1 MVMLIRRYVADKGK
15 KVIEPIQVSAIT
27 QRYREEQ
34 DHLAAFVK
42 ENFQIA
48 GVVRSAS
55 RTSTPST
62 KTGASQLGQDEAGS
76 DDDHGHEVEGYRYEG
91 TRRCGERA
99 SFTPRLQELGTYGR
113 LNTFFRFTSC
123 NNHEVFRHFK
133 KGFQAPQSKIAGA
146 AYITVAAYITL
157 LALFRGQPLLMVSIV
172 PITFSTIFTMYALNC
187 MVLRNVHGVRMA
199 HCNPHDFDARV
210 YSRICNWCIDVR

>member
-55 RTSTPST
+55 GRPRHLQRLVQVNLAKMKPDQMMTMVT
-62 KTGASQLGQDEAGS
+62 KLKATDMNPT
-76 DDDHGHEVEGYRYEG
+76 VWR
-91 TRRCGERA
+91 RA

-187 MVLRNVHGVRMA
+187 MVLRNTVGVA
-199 HCNPHDFDARV
+199 HCNPHDFDALW
-210 YSRICNWCIDVR
+210 YL

>member
-1 MVMLIRRYVADKGK
+1 MDPDLNEKFERWKRPFMVMLIRRYVADKGK

-48 GVVRSAS
+48 EVVRSAS

-76 DDDHGHEVEGYRYEG
+76 DDDHGQVEGYRYEG
-91 TRRCGERA
+91 THGWEACLFYA
-99 SFTPRLQELGTYGR
+99 TFTELGTYGR
-113 LNTFFRFTSC
+113 LNTF
-123 NNHEVFRHFK
+123 
-133 KGFQAPQSKIAGA
+133 
-146 AYITVAAYITL
+146 
-157 LALFRGQPLLMVSIV
+157 
-172 PITFSTIFTMYALNC
+172 
-187 MVLRNVHGVRMA
+187 
-199 HCNPHDFDARV
+199 
-210 YSRICNWCIDVR
+210 